1 MKKNIVFL
9 LILIPII
16 WISCDGMGH
25 QTIDFRKIENLMPQH
40 PDSALMLL
48 EQIENKENLSRK
60 DKAHYYLLLTETQ
73 DKTFVK
79 HETDSLIAI
88 ATDYYEETDD
98 LERKAKA
105 WFYKGRI
112 NQNLNHPLKAQEYFL
127 NALQNEEQIE
137 DHALLG
143 RINNGIGM
151 LYTQQDVYERALPY
165 QQKAVMHFKAIA
177 DSIGQVYALRDL
189 GRIYRMLHQKD
200 SAIACYSKTLDLMV
214 SRKVLS
220 VYSELSNLYVETKTY
235 PKAERLLR
243 EVMANKQ
250 ALGNNIHP
258 FYLTLGKYYYH
269 CGQLDSAKIYLEQ
282 CTEKAGRLDTRA
294 GAVYYL
300 SQIALSKKQ
309 WILYAKL
316 SQQYEMMRDTLNQ
329 AEVTNMIRSK
339 QALYDEQDKQK
350 SLAEERVRTAYANL
364 WMAVISLIALC
375 IILPTTYLLFKYKK
389 RQEEN
394 REKIF
399 SYDKTV
405 LAYEK
410 QIEHNEQIIET
421 LNKSLQE
428 KDREQEE
435 LKKELRQEFE
445 QKNQT
450 LYAQKEHQIESLQN
464 LKNSSVYKNFH
475 ENEDWKPS
483 TKDWE
488 ELFHLINAIYPSFAQ
503 KLQEAYPKIPIQM
516 ERLCYLVRIHVKPS
530 RLSMLLNH
538 SNISVLRKRLY
549 LKMSGKT
556 GKASDFDLYINDL

>member
-1 MKKNIVFL
+1 
-9 LILIPII
+9 
-16 WISCDGMGH
+16 
-25 QTIDFRKIENLMPQH
+25 
-40 PDSALMLL
+40 
-48 EQIENKENLSRK
+48 
-60 DKAHYYLLLTETQ
+60 
-73 DKTFVK
+73 
-79 HETDSLIAI
+79 
-88 ATDYYEETDD
+88 
-98 LERKAKA
+98 
-105 WFYKGRI
+105 
-112 NQNLNHPLKAQEYFL
+112 
-127 NALQNEEQIE
+127 
-137 DHALLG
+137 
-143 RINNGIGM
+143 
-151 LYTQQDVYERALPY
+151 
-165 QQKAVMHFKAIA
+165 
-177 DSIGQVYALRDL
+177 
-189 GRIYRMLHQKD
+189 
-200 SAIACYSKTLDLMV
+200 
-214 SRKVLS
+214 
-220 VYSELSNLYVETKTY
+220 
-235 PKAERLLR
+235 
-243 EVMANKQ
+243 
-250 ALGNNIHP
+250 
-258 FYLTLGKYYYH
+258 
-269 CGQLDSAKIYLEQ
+269 
-282 CTEKAGRLDTRA
+282 
-294 GAVYYL
+294 
-300 SQIALSKKQ
+300 
-309 WILYAKL
+309 
-316 SQQYEMMRDTLNQ
+316 MMRDTLNQ

-389 RQEEN
+389 RQKDLLKIQEEN

-503 KLQEAYPKIPIQM
+503 KLQ
-516 ERLCYLVRIHVKPS
+516 
-530 RLSMLLNH
+530 
-538 SNISVLRKRLY
+538 
-549 LKMSGKT
+549 
-556 GKASDFDLYINDL
+556 